1 MPDLGVFNVVKVIL
15 EMWVMVDNVINVR
28 DRMSFMDVGV
38 KLDIGAEWG
47 C

>member
-1 MPDLGVFNVVKVIL
+1 MVKVSL

-38 KLDIGAEWG
+38 KLDIGAEWRR
-47 C
+47 